1 MAVLYFHSLF
11 IFVITWW
18 TLFDFISGRFV
29 LSKKNIPLFNTRN
42 VLCIQQL
49 LLYKAKSFN
58 ASRVRLLVRK
68 SVISNQSS
76 IYFVSNH
83 INSVQYLYISGNS
96 KAHPFRILLLMCNMD
111 RIDYFQKKSTK
122 LQLIWI
128 LKVID
133 YKLITSNFR
142 SNQLHLITFPPCFQN
157 YLWLLLITLPVFGFF
172 PL

>member
-1 MAVLYFHSLF
+1 MYYVFNNYCCTRQNLLTHRV
-11 IFVITWW
+11 FV
-18 TLFDFISGRFV
+18 FF
-29 LSKKNIPLFNTRN
+29 
-42 VLCIQQL
+42 
-49 LLYKAKSFN
+49 
-58 ASRVRLLVRK
+58 VRK

-172 PL
+172 SSLIFLVSIFNVKEKNKEVLTKIIILISSYLFLNLFYANV